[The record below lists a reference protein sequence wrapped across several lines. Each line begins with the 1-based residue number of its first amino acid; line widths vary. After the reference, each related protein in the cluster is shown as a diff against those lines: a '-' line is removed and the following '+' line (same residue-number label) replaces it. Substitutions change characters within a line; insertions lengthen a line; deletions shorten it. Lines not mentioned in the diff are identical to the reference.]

1 MIDDSDPGVALTV
14 TTLITA
20 MAQDALEAFSGC
32 YQKAVKRLDRVS
44 RRGHIRL
51 CQLTRQIIFDGD
63 YPPEYVYY
71 KVCRMLV
78 IEWRSSADCN
88 RCPIRGCRSSS
99 CASCST
105 IHLQV
110 MRFRPS
116 SRYLALI
123 FRRQCPG
130 HGDAQ

>member
-44 RRGHIRL
+44 RRAFIRL
-51 CQLTRQIIFDGD
+51 CQLTLQIIFDGD

-71 KVCRMLV
+71 KVCRARV
-78 IEWRSSADCN
+78 ISLRSGADFN

-105 IHLQV
+105 THLQAS
-110 MRFRPS
+110 RLCPS
-116 SRYLALI
+116 PI
-123 FRRQCPG
+123 
-130 HGDAQ
+130 

>member
-1 MIDDSDPGVALTV
+1 LTLLRLYRKHPSVLPITDWAERIVSMIDDSDPGVALTV

-44 RRGHIRL
+44 RRDYIRL

-71 KVCRMLV
+71 KVCRPRVTKLRTV
-78 IEWRSSADCN
+78 LIAKGSQSV
-88 RCPIRGCRSSS
+88 
-99 CASCST
+99 ASDQALAPLAVLST
-105 IHLQV
+105 
-110 MRFRPS
+110 S
-116 SRYLALI
+116 
-123 FRRQCPG
+123 G
-130 HGDAQ
+130 